1 MPQDVAASLRDL
13 PSSTNAKASIRRAAA
28 NIVATLGHRP
38 QVLRRV
44 LHPRDRNRHHAS
56 LLANQEGQGIMPAKR
71 LESPTSQISTPL
83 V

>member
-1 MPQDVAASLRDL
+1 VVH
-13 PSSTNAKASIRRAAA
+13 PS
-28 NIVATLGHRP
+28 
-38 QVLRRV
+38 
-44 LHPRDRNRHHAS
+44 DRNRHHAS

>member
-1 MPQDVAASLRDL
+1 MPQDVAASLRNL

-28 NIVATLGHRP
+28 NIVATLGHRR

-56 LLANQEGQGIMPAKR
+56 LLADQKG
-71 LESPTSQISTPL
+71 
-83 V
+83 

>member
-1 MPQDVAASLRDL
+1 L

-28 NIVATLGHRP
+28 NIVATLGHRR

-56 LLANQEGQGIMPAKR
+56 LLADQKG
-71 LESPTSQISTPL
+71 
-83 V
+83 